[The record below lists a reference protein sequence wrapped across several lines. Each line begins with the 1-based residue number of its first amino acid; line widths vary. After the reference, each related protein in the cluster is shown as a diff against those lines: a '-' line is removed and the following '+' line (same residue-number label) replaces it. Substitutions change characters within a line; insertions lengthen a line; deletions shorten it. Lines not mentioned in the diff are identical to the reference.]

1 MHRRPTV
8 LLNRVL
14 LADDNDQ
21 LRSALALLL
30 EARIGVLIVGEARSM
45 DELLAGLAAAQPE
58 VVVLDWELPGE
69 PRFGRVEALRTVVPG
84 VRVIVTSARPEAAA
98 EARAAQADAFID
110 KAAPPEAI
118 RALFHA

>member
-1 MHRRPTV
+1 MLRGSVSSP
-8 LLNRVL
+8 NRVL

-30 EARIGVLIVGEARSM
+30 ETRIGVVIVGEARSLE
-45 DELLAGLAAAQPE
+45 ELWAGLAAAQPD

-69 PRFGRVEALRTVVPG
+69 PRAGRVEALRIAVPG

-98 EARAAQADAFID
+98 QAYAAHADAFIN
-110 KAAPPEAI
+110 KADPPEAI
-118 RALFHA
+118 LALFRA